1 MNKPIALII
10 DDEPDLCELLKLSL
24 ERLGIDSEV
33 AHSVATAKD
42 ALRKHRFSICL
53 TDYKLPD
60 GDGLDIID
68 YALSTDSTLPI
79 AMISAHGNINT
90 AIAALKRGAFDF
102 LTKPIELD
110 QLNALV
116 KSALAL
122 SNDGLQDAR
131 RLSSTKLIG
140 SANVT
145 IELRKTLE
153 KVARGQAPVFI
164 SGESGSGKEVA
175 AKIIHACS
183 PRRHQPF
190 IAVNCGAIPS
200 ELVESEFFGHKKGS
214 FTGAISD
221 KKGLFE
227 AANGGTLL
235 LDEIADLP
243 LPMQVKLLRAIQ
255 ERSVKPVG
263 GNEEIAVDV
272 RLLSATHKDL
282 PLLVQQNLFRSDLYY
297 RINVIGI
304 DIPPLRERR
313 QDIPAI
319 ANHIVSRLN
328 QNAASVRSL
337 GDDALQQLCSHSFP
351 GNIRELENTLERSFA
366 LSDSTVLSAQD
377 IVFQDSPYAPAES
390 TAPLDG
396 AAIAA
401 TAHLT
406 RQANLSASPQTPLS
420 GSESDASANRANSYP
435 VRGNQSLDDFLA
447 QIEIQ
452 EIKSALLATRWNKTE
467 AAKLLGVS
475 FRSLRYR
482 MTKLGLDDD

>member
-1 MNKPIALII
+1 M
-10 DDEPDLCELLKLSL
+10 
-24 ERLGIDSEV
+24 
-33 AHSVATAKD
+33 
-42 ALRKHRFSICL
+42 
-53 TDYKLPD
+53 
-60 GDGLDIID
+60 
-68 YALSTDSTLPI
+68 
-79 AMISAHGNINT
+79 
-90 AIAALKRGAFDF
+90 
-102 LTKPIELD
+102 
-110 QLNALV
+110 
-116 KSALAL
+116 
-122 SNDGLQDAR
+122 
-131 RLSSTKLIG
+131 
-140 SANVT
+140 
-145 IELRKTLE
+145 
-153 KVARGQAPVFI
+153 
-164 SGESGSGKEVA
+164 
-175 AKIIHACS
+175 
-183 PRRHQPF
+183 
-190 IAVNCGAIPS
+190 
-200 ELVESEFFGHKKGS
+200 
-214 FTGAISD
+214 
-221 KKGLFE
+221 
-227 AANGGTLL
+227 
-235 LDEIADLP
+235 
-243 LPMQVKLLRAIQ
+243 
-255 ERSVKPVG
+255 
-263 GNEEIAVDV
+263 
-272 RLLSATHKDL
+272 
-282 PLLVQQNLFRSDLYY
+282 
-297 RINVIGI
+297 
-304 DIPPLRERR
+304 
-313 QDIPAI
+313 
-319 ANHIVSRLN
+319 SRLN